1 MSGTTEYSIE
11 NDPAYRLQIDTGGL
25 VDLARRLEHAP
36 DEVVNAL
43 KLAMMEALELLASEA
58 QERTPVATG
67 NLRAS
72 IFPVMPQVQGDAVIG
87 AVVSTQE
94 QQGETLGMGSP
105 LIYAVPV
112 ELGSKPHMPPLQ
124 PLIDWVK
131 LKLGIRDP
139 EERETVAQKI
149 RWKIY
154 NHGSRGQF
162 MFLRALEVCKPR
174 MEAIFARYMRIAV
187 ERTLGE
193 RSGS

>member
-1 MSGTTEYSIE
+1 MSGTEEYSFE

-25 VDLARRLEHAP
+25 VDLVRRLEHAP
-36 DEVVNAL
+36 DEVVGAL
-43 KLAMMEALELLASEA
+43 KLAMMEALELLSSEA
-58 QERTPVATG
+58 QERTPIASGV
-67 NLRAS
+67 LRAS

-87 AVVSTQE
+87 AVVSSRDQTS
-94 QQGETLGMGSP
+94 GITLGMGSP
-105 LIYAVPV
+105 LNYAVPV
-112 ELGSKPHMPPLQ
+112 ELGTKPHMPPLQ

-154 NHGSRGQF
+154 RHGTPGHR

-174 MEAIFARYMRIAV
+174 IDAIFAHYMRIAI
-187 ERTLGE
+187 ERTRGG
-193 RSGS
+193 SGS

>member
-1 MSGTTEYSIE
+1 MADYSID
-11 NDPAYRLQIDTGGL
+11 NDPAYRFQIDTGGL

-36 DEVVNAL
+36 DEVVGAL

-87 AVVSTQE
+87 AVVSNQG
-94 QQGETLGMGSP
+94 QQGAMLGMGSP
-105 LIYAVPV
+105 LLYAVPV
-112 ELGSKPHMPPLQ
+112 ELGTKPHMPPLQ

-154 NHGSRGQF
+154 RHGTPGHR

-174 MEAIFARYMRIAV
+174 IDAIFAHYMRIAI
-187 ERTLGE
+187 ERTRGG
-193 RSGS
+193 SGS